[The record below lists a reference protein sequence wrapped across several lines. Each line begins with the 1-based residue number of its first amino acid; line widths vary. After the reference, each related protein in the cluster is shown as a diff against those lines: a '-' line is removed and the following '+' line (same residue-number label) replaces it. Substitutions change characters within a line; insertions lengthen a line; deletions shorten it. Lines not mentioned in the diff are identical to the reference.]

1 MTVQE
6 AARDLAIALSIFV
19 RTVGKEIAPS
29 YWRCTNCGHTE
40 YKEREV
46 LCWKCG
52 LGEMIYKLDRIFGNV
67 KN

>member
-52 LGEMIYKLDRIFGNV
+52 LGEMIYKLDRIFGNDTR
-67 KN
+67 